1 MYNEK
6 LARFFK
12 AKGLKQKEVGLIM
25 GFSEVM
31 VGRYLNRTAKISPE
45 FLMSLSRNFPEVDL
59 NDLFASENEDP
70 NAIHEP
76 KEKYQTTVL
85 TDIGEIEVR
94 LKMIKEKLSKKKD

>member
-12 AKGLKQKEVGLIM
+12 SKGLKQKEVGQIM
-25 GFSEVM
+25 GFSAVM
-31 VGRYLNRTAKISPE
+31 VGRYLNRTANIGPE

-59 NDLFASENEDP
+59 NDLFAAESGDPQAFNEP
-70 NAIHEP
+70 N
-76 KEKYQTTVL
+76 EKYQTTVL

-94 LKMIKEKLSKKKD
+94 LKMIKEKLSPKKE

>member
-25 GFSEVM
+25 GFSEAM

-59 NDLFASENEDP
+59 NDLFATESEDP

-76 KEKYQTTVL
+76 NEKYQTTVL

-94 LKMIKEKLSKKKD
+94 LKMIKEKLSQKKD